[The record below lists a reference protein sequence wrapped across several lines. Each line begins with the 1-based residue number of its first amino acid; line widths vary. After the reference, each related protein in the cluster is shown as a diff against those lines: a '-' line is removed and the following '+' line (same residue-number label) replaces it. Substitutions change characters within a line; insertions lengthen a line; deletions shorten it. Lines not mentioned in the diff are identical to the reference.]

1 MSISPPTA
9 IITPEMREAAAY
21 MRKRFRYESDGPLDD
36 WDIGVTI
43 GDCEDFGL
51 TVLYLIYGR
60 SRKRAIA
67 ALMRGEAR
75 MIYTKTPRGA
85 GHAVLYFNGHYI
97 DNRYPS
103 WSTEWRYEIRR
114 PYSRLMIG
122 LKLATGT
129 VLA

>member
-1 MSISPPTA
+1 VSISPPAA
-9 IITPEMREAAAY
+9 IITPAMREAEKF
-21 MRKRFRYESDGPLDD
+21 MRAKFQYESDGPLDD

-43 GDCEDFGL
+43 GDCEDYGL
-51 TVLYLIYGR
+51 TILYLIYGR

-85 GHAVLYFNGHYI
+85 GHAVLYYSGHYI

-103 WSTEWRYEIRR
+103 WSTEWRYEIRK

-122 LKLATGT
+122 LKLATGRI
-129 VLA
+129 LA